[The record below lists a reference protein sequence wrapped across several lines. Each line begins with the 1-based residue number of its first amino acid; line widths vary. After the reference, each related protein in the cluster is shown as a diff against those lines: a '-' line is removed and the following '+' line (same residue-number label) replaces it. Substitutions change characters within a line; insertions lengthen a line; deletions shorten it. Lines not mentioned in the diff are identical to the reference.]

1 MKNFKKYI
9 ILAVPLIILLTA
21 AIFII
26 ARNEKPEKKYIT
38 GIVEMTQIDVSSKV
52 PGRIDS
58 ILVKEGE
65 MVTKGQVIA
74 TIRSNELQ
82 AKLDQ
87 TKSIMDAAYQKL
99 QMAVNGARPEEKEMA
114 EKLYAQAKHQYNLA
128 ETTYNRIIKMYNDS
142 LISAQ
147 EKDQV
152 EFQFKAA
159 KEQMDQAQAKYQ
171 LVLKGARQEEI
182 LMADANLRQAENAY
196 KEVQAY
202 TQELTILSPI
212 SGELSKKIIN
222 VGEIAASG
230 YPVFTVLD
238 VEDVWVVLQLREDM
252 MQNFQKGNVFKGQ
265 VPALGNK
272 EFEFSVSYISAMG
285 DFATWKPTNQ
295 KGDFDLKTFEVRLTP
310 KNRIEGLRR
319 GMTVNISLNSETHNA
334 K

>member
-1 MKNFKKYI
+1 
-9 ILAVPLIILLTA
+9 
-21 AIFII
+21 
-26 ARNEKPEKKYIT
+26 
-38 GIVEMTQIDVSSKV
+38 
-52 PGRIDS
+52 
-58 ILVKEGE
+58 

-82 AKLDQ
+82 AILDQ

-152 EFQFKAA
+152 EFQYKAA

-171 LVLKGARQEEI
+171 LVLNGARQEEI

-202 TQELTILSPI
+202 TQELTIISPI

-222 VGEIAASG
+222 VGEIAAAG

-238 VEDVWVVLQLREDM
+238 VEDVWIVLQLREDM

-265 VPALGNK
+265 VPALGNI
-272 EFEFSVSYISAMG
+272 EFEFTVSYISAMG

-310 KNRIEGLRR
+310 KNKIEGLRR
-319 GMTVNISLNSETHNA
+319 GMTVNISLNSETQNA